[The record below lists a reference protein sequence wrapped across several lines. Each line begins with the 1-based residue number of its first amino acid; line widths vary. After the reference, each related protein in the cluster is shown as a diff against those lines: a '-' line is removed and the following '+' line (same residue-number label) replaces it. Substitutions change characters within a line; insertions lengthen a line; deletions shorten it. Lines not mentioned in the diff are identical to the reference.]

1 MKIIKWKNKQYFN
14 KINNYDNYGR
24 IIRKNNKNINHPV
37 IIFFTNDY
45 VYYLNARSAIDKN
58 TNKFKNHQIGEMA
71 LQFNLKG
78 KGKEWSYV
86 NLTSIMIMPIE
97 DFFKVYKSSD
107 ILNIRSNLNNKQ
119 AKIFYEKLFSR
130 LNLDEKITIQ
140 DVWIENRMMKNE
152 VIYTN
157 IKKLLKSNVE
167 NTVEGI
173 AQKEYIQNNC
183 ECINTLNWKSFKKFN
198 KHYSNTNY
206 LAKKSKEY
214 IPLNDFRDYFWK
226 QNNKNTL
233 KR

>member
-14 KINNYDNYGR
+14 QINNYDNYGR

-45 VYYLNARSAIDKN
+45 VYYLNARTAIDKK
-58 TNKFKNHQIGEMA
+58 TNLFKNHHIGEMA

-86 NLTSIMIMPIE
+86 DLTSIMIMPRE

-167 NTVEGI
+167 NTIEGI
-173 AQKEYIQNNC
+173 AQK
-183 ECINTLNWKSFKKFN
+183 
-198 KHYSNTNY
+198 
-206 LAKKSKEY
+206 
-214 IPLNDFRDYFWK
+214 
-226 QNNKNTL
+226 
-233 KR
+233 